1 MKRSTQELLESGAR
15 HYSPTFDPA
24 PMILERGEGV
34 YVYDHDGNEYLD
46 FVAGIAVNSL
56 GHNHPRLVE
65 ALREQV
71 GQLMHVSNL
80 YYNAVQIEFLE
91 ALIQRTFA
99 DRAFLVSSGTEA
111 TETAMKLARRYQKV
125 VAEKPDKVGIVSMV
139 KSFHGRTMMA
149 LTATGQPKYHAGF
162 EPLVPGFDYMEFNNL
177 EDAARKI
184 GPDTAAVILE
194 PIQGEAG
201 VYPAT
206 PEFLRG
212 LRELCDASGA
222 LLIFDEVQVGVGRT
236 GDLFAYQFFGVTPDI
251 MCLAKGLGGGVPVG
265 ATLATEHVFEGFT
278 RGSHGTTFGGN
289 PLASRAA
296 LTVLEVIEQDN
307 LTANARQRGQQLRQ
321 GLEALAGRYDIVGEV
336 RGHGLMLGAQIG
348 PQAPAIMEECRKQGL
363 LINTAGGETLR
374 FVPPLIITEAHVDE
388 ALNRLESALK
398 IVAGR

>member
-1 MKRSTQELLESGAR
+1 MNRSTQDLLQSGDL
-15 HYSPTFDPA
+15 HGSPTFDPA
-24 PMILERGEGV
+24 RMVLERGEGV

-56 GHNHPRLVE
+56 GHNHPRLVA

-80 YYNAVQIEFLE
+80 YYNEVQIEFLE
-91 ALIQRTFA
+91 ALTQRSFA

-125 VAEKPDKVGIVSMV
+125 VAEKPDKSGIVSMV

-162 EPLVPGFDYMEFNNL
+162 EPLVPGFDYVEFNNL

-236 GDLFAYQFFGVTPDI
+236 GELFAYQFFGVTPDI

-265 ATLATEHVFEGFT
+265 ATLATEEVFEGFT

-307 LTANARQRGQQLRQ
+307 LTDNARQRGQQLRQ
-321 GLEALAGRYDIVGEV
+321 GLEALAERYDIIGDV

-348 PQAPAIMEECRKQGL
+348 SAAPAIMEECRKQGL

-374 FVPPLIITEAHVDE
+374 FVPPLIITAAHVDE
-388 ALNRLESALK
+388 ALNRLETALK
-398 IVAGR
+398 VVVNR